1 MDLLRPQTAGF
12 VKFYGGGIA
21 APYIERQIIAPAF
34 PGEFRRVGIEGPADV
49 LPPKRLV
56 HTQIINVKSFYIRQD
71 VVIDILLKLTEDV
84 AQHPL
89 PVVHGHKMG
98 VFSSF
103 IF

>member
-1 MDLLRPQTAGF
+1 M
-12 VKFYGGGIA
+12 
-21 APYIERQIIAPAF
+21 
-34 PGEFRRVGIEGPADV
+34 

-71 VVIDILLKLTEDV
+71 VVIDMLLKLTEDV

-89 PVVHGHKMG
+89 PVVHGHKNG
-98 VFSSF
+98 AFSSF